1 MTVDAQTVKIV
12 QLRGETR
19 ALIGGGGGGKY
30 SYLLEF
36 IIDEFLLKSAVIK
49 VDFKRTVG
57 QNTNI

>member
-19 ALIGGGGGGKY
+19 ALIGGGGKY